1 VLKLVHYCQI
11 SGHGFQRQQKTRL
24 EDYID
29 PQNFLAWQRIMFPKH
44 ETSNQNFKVEVQLSG
59 CSGVRVNYDVIPL
72 PRNDGI
78 DWIDAA
84 GYKLAESSS
93 DIAVELLSLKDD
105 FSLTLA
111 DGLAEVKKTFV
122 AG

>member
-1 VLKLVHYCQI
+1 
-11 SGHGFQRQQKTRL
+11 
-24 EDYID
+24 
-29 PQNFLAWQRIMFPKH
+29 MFPKH